1 MYEKKKKRR
10 EFLIIGI
17 LFSLALSGERERINI
32 ASLIT
37 QLLNR
42 YRVVIGDKGR
52 RRRRRLRI

>member
-1 MYEKKKKRR
+1 MKNKKKRR
-10 EFLIIGI
+10 EFFIIGI
-17 LFSLALSGERERINI
+17 LFSLSLSGERERINI

-42 YRVVIGDKGR
+42 YRVVIGDKDR

>member
-1 MYEKKKKRR
+1 MKKKKRR

>member
-1 MYEKKKKRR
+1 MKKKKKRR

>member
-1 MYEKKKKRR
+1 MKNKKKRR
-10 EFLIIGI
+10 EFFIIGI
-17 LFSLALSGERERINI
+17 LFSLSLSGERERINI